1 MKNSGKLFFPAIL
14 FLLTAPLFSQS
25 VTIQE
30 LRDFNQLS
38 MDAFKKEAKENRKF
52 SYYDKTETPDF
63 SLFEYDKFE
72 NDQREKIG
80 KFIYL
85 KDTSS
90 NRIEY
95 STTNKAYFE
104 KLKKSIIE
112 FGYKPNGS
120 GKIPGGELFTDY
132 KINQYQ
138 IRLVVPAK
146 PATADSRDEY
156 TVVIF

>member
-1 MKNSGKLFFPAIL
+1 MMNSIKFLFSVVLIL
-14 FLLTAPLFSQS
+14 LANSLFSQT

-30 LRDFNQLS
+30 LRNLNQLT
-38 MDAFKKEAKENRKF
+38 MELFRKEVKENKNF
-52 SYYDKTETPDF
+52 SYYDKTETSEF

-80 KFIYL
+80 KFIYSN
-85 KDTSS
+85 DTSS

-95 STTNKAYFE
+95 STTSKVQFE
-104 KLKKSIIE
+104 KLKKNIIE
-112 FGYKPNGS
+112 LGYKPNGS

-132 KINQYQ
+132 SNKQYK

-146 PATADSRDEY
+146 ESTEFKNEY
-156 TVVIF
+156 TVVVF

>member
-1 MKNSGKLFFPAIL
+1 MVNSIKFLFSAVL
-14 FLLTAPLFSQS
+14 FLFATSLFSQAI
-25 VTIQE
+25 TIQE
-30 LRDFNQLS
+30 LRNLNQLTMES
-38 MDAFKKEAKENRKF
+38 FRKELKENKNF
-52 SYYDKTETPDF
+52 SYYDKTETSEF

-80 KFIYL
+80 KFIYPN
-85 KDTSS
+85 DTSS

-95 STTNKAYFE
+95 STTNKAQFE

-112 FGYKPNGS
+112 SGYKPNGS

-132 KINQYQ
+132 KMNQYK

-146 PATADSRDEY
+146 AATGDSRQEY
-156 TVVIF
+156 TIVVF